1 MAMHG
6 LGRGLALAALACSA
20 HVAAQTALAQPAA
33 PPPSVCEDATHH
45 QFDFWLG
52 GWDVYP
58 VGSNKAVAH
67 SVIEPVYGGCGVR
80 ENWMPFNG
88 TGGGS
93 LNNYDTPSGK
103 WHQTWIDS
111 SGARVE
117 FEGGLVDGKMIL
129 TGTHK
134 SGPNAGKGLLLRMT
148 FTPQPSGWVR
158 QFGEQ
163 SSDGGSTWQA
173 QYDFIYKPAQ

>member
-1 MAMHG
+1 MRS
-6 LGRGLALAALACSA
+6 LGRSIALAVLASSA
-20 HVAAQTALAQPAA
+20 HAAAQTAAPTGA

-58 VGSNKAVAH
+58 VGSNKPIAR

-93 LNNYDTPSGK
+93 LNNYDTPAGK

-117 FEGGLVDGKMIL
+117 FEGGLVDGKMIF

-134 SGPNAGKGLLLRMT
+134 SGPNAGKGLLPRMT

-163 SSDGGSTWQA
+163 SSDGGTTWQA